1 MRYWVLLF
9 GIVSWGVYGNDV
21 LRSAV
26 STNFPDGLHTQYLTY
41 FADKLHVPSE
51 IGTMPY
57 ARRLRS
63 IDNGTLDIMVG
74 VSTLLIHNGLVVK
87 YVEDGDW
94 WGKPLCE

>member
-57 ARRLRS
+57 ALCQKATFYRQWNTGHYGWGVKRRA
-63 IDNGTLDIMVG
+63 
-74 VSTLLIHNGLVVK
+74 
-87 YVEDGDW
+87 YW
-94 WGKPLCE
+94 